1 MSLDDKGKIEVSGK
15 TPDGYWNFVI
25 MEDRRWDDI
34 EKAELKLIEKITG
47 IKNMLA
53 SAEGKKK
60 YGGKSRII
68 LDTLYLPPTTV
79 MLLLETEGV
88 FLVDK
93 SRPGL
98 NLVPAK
104 GPPVSYRL
112 DPKIMEA
119 ILLMG
124 LDPAEIAR
132 KIWHADRTGT
142 GYAIDAGSPPPA
154 KVKKRLTELGIKV
167 DGSKVLLFSPPKKSK
182 REHGY
187 G

>member
-53 SAEGKKK
+53 SAEGRKK
-60 YGGKSRII
+60 YGDRARII
-68 LDTLYLPPTTV
+68 LDTLHPPPTTV

-93 SRPGL
+93 SKPGL
-98 NLVPAK
+98 NLVP
-104 GPPVSYRL
+104 
-112 DPKIMEA
+112 
-119 ILLMG
+119 
-124 LDPAEIAR
+124 EIGRA
-132 KIWHADRTGT
+132 H
-142 GYAIDAGSPPPA
+142 
-154 KVKKRLTELGIKV
+154 V
-167 DGSKVLLFSPPKKSK
+167 
-182 REHGY
+182 
-187 G
+187 